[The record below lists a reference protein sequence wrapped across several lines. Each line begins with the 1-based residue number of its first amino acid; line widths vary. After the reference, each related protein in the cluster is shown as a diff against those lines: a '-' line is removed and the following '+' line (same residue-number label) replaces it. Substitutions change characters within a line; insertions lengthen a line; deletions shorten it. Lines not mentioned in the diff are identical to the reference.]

1 MVCKLELFNKLLKL
15 RMLFY
20 VSPNEKSKSIW
31 EAFANECSTKA
42 TVYHPTLVK
51 DPKMNYFLK

>member
-1 MVCKLELFNKLLKL
+1 
-15 RMLFY
+15 MLFY